1 MAFSVLRYDI
11 TALFNF
17 IKINYNLP
25 NFFTFRI
32 WENRERKK
40 AKDYE
45 RVKEK
50 ELKREEKREKEAKI
64 MKEFLEDY
72 DDERDDPKYYKFVL
86 YNVIFEYLLTISSS
100 SIEAKPT
107 KREWLI
113 VWWKL
118 IQI

>member
-1 MAFSVLRYDI
+1 MRSNSFE
-11 TALFNF
+11 F
-17 IKINYNLP
+17 IFIA
-25 NFFTFRI
+25 FRI

-72 DDERDDPKYYKFVL
+72 DDERDDPKYYKFV
-86 YNVIFEYLLTISSS
+86 FTIRSNGLVSNQMF
-100 SIEAKPT
+100 ID
-107 KREWLI
+107 
-113 VWWKL
+113 
-118 IQI
+118 

>member
-1 MAFSVLRYDI
+1 LSQGFKETLFS
-11 TALFNF
+11 N
-17 IKINYNLP
+17 
-25 NFFTFRI
+25 FRI

-40 AKDYE
+40 AKEYE
-45 RVKEK
+45 RAKEK

-86 YNVIFEYLLTISSS
+86 FHFKFSLFILNFNFSEEKLTRR
-100 SIEAKPT
+100 A
-107 KREWLI
+107 WLTA
-113 VWWKL
+113 WPKL